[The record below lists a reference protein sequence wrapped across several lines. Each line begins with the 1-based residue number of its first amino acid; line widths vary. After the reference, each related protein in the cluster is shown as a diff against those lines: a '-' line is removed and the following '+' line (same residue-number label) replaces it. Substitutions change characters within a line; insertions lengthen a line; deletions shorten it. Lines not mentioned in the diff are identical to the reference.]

1 MGIWWN
7 KAMWNNDVSLLTF
20 QNGILYFIFAT
31 QTKYPITKEAIQKT
45 KIQDVARETKKKP

>member
-31 QTKYPITKEAIQKT
+31 QTKYPITKEAI
-45 KIQDVARETKKKP
+45 